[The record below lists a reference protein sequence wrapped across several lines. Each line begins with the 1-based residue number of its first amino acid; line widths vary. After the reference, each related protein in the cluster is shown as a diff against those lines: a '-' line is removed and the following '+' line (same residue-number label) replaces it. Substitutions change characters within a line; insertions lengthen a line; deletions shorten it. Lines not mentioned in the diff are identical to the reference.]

1 MGDFA
6 SHVDLIDVA
15 DFEHPISIHIFK
27 PTSFY
32 MYNHNALVQQ
42 LLMFPRDLSSV
53 IQHTLY
59 YPGS

>member
-6 SHVDLIDVA
+6 SHVDLIDMA

-32 MYNHNALVQQ
+32 VGTQ
-42 LLMFPRDLSSV
+42 
-53 IQHTLY
+53 
-59 YPGS
+59 GSRELEPIPNTADVAKNLKLHRL

>member
-15 DFEHPISIHIFK
+15 DFEHPISILIFK

-32 MYNHNALVQQ
+32 MYNHDV
-42 LLMFPRDLSSV
+42 LLCS
-53 IQHTLY
+53 H
-59 YPGS
+59 GA